1 VRTLY
6 VLFSLARRERGGANL
21 LLSRGLGPE
30 GVFSWSKASA
40 RLMDP
45 LWKWSL
51 KSGDCGLLV
60 MRGFLKTYPEPAG
73 PGLFA
78 DLASDCAT
86 YRASEEDYLGT
97 FSRLSGNLYRRG
109 DSRQMRTTSPSGLS
123 GQTPSGA
130 EALTRHSS
138 NDVLST

>member
-86 YRASEEDYLGT
+86 YRAAKNRLPKRIIWELFPVFPGT
-97 FSRLSGNLYRRG
+97 S
-109 DSRQMRTTSPSGLS
+109 TE
-123 GQTPSGA
+123 GA
-130 EALTRHSS
+130 ILDR
-138 NDVLST
+138 